1 MLQPLPQS
9 LSKGA
14 LIFFFVVAALGF
26 LDAAYLT
33 VEHYLNSVP
42 PCAIGGC
49 ETVLTSVYAT
59 VGGVPVA
66 LLGALYYLAILVL
79 LKIYVDTNK
88 EIYARIALILTIAGM
103 LSTIYFFILQAF
115 VLHAFCVYCIG
126 SALTSTALFVGALV
140 VFVKNKTITHI
151 S

>member
-1 MLQPLPQS
+1 MKLQLKQP
-9 LSKGA
+9 LSKGT

-49 ETVLTSVYAT
+49 EVVLTSVYAT
-59 VGGVPVA
+59 VAGVPVA
-66 LLGALYYLAILVL
+66 LLGALYYLVVLVL
-79 LKIYVDTNK
+79 LKMYLDTKK
-88 EIYARIALILTIAGM
+88 EIFARIALLLTIAGM

-126 SALTSTALFVGALV
+126 SAITSTALFIGALV
-140 VFVKNKTITHI
+140 VWKKDKAII
-151 S
+151 AQ